1 MIREITIFLLISL
14 AACPLVLSQ
23 EAVIGLQSNYSLTSS
38 SENKSKNNL
47 YLAADTIELPFF
59 DDFSGKSV
67 YPDPGKWSDNYVF
80 INNTYSDNQI
90 TAGIATFDMIDNKGR
105 MYETAI
111 SSGFGGDMLTSV
123 PVNLEYAAT
132 ENIMLSFY
140 YQAGG
145 LGDSPETND
154 TLTLQFL
161 APGENKW
168 YSIWKT
174 NGTTDKSFRQ
184 AFIEIDNS
192 RFLKKGF
199 QFRFI
204 NYATVSP
211 RSDEA
216 SMIGNGD
223 HWNIDY
229 VLLDKNRETDDTSY
243 ADVAFRTPIRSLL
256 KNHEAM
262 PWAHFREI
270 ELQEMGSFIP
280 IRYRNNDVI
289 VRNVTRNFEIWD
301 VNRNT
306 MVHSFTAGATN
317 IDPLTNVD
325 YNANLI
331 YTYKSDS
338 PDSAIFRI
346 ISSLKTDVFDPKEN
360 DTVVYYQ
367 IFKNYFAFDD
377 GSAEMGY
384 GINGSGS
391 RNAMVAC
398 RFSSFIPDTLRS
410 IRICFNDSYMDANK
424 RAFDLMVWDDNNG
437 VPGNILYT
445 GEELMV
451 EQASMINGFYSYGIT
466 DGVPVDGV
474 FYIGWKQRSE
484 TFLNVGLDINTPN
497 AGRHLHWLNGDW
509 ENSQVTGSL
518 MIRPVVGTPE
528 KTTSINDLYIRKHN
542 SVTIR
547 PNPAGDY
554 ITVISDEMNLQES
567 SWITIIDLN
576 GRELIKCRNDGEIN
590 ISSLHEGIYIV
601 IMSTA
606 GKPTGYSRL
615 IKVR

>member
-1 MIREITIFLLISL
+1 MIRQVTISLIISL
-14 AACPLVLSQ
+14 AACHSALSQ
-23 EAVIGLQSNYSLTSS
+23 EAVIGLQSNYSLTIS
-38 SENKSKNNL
+38 SENRSKS
-47 YLAADTIELPFF
+47 LASDTIELPFF
-59 DDFSGKSV
+59 DDFSGKSL
-67 YPDPGKWSDNYVF
+67 YPNPEKWSDNFVF
-80 INNTYSDNQI
+80 INNTYSDKQI
-90 TAGIATFDMIDNKGR
+90 TTGIATFDMLDNKGR

-123 PVNLEYAAT
+123 PVNLEYTAA
-132 ENIMLSFY
+132 ENIMLSFF

-161 APGENKW
+161 APGENRW
-168 YSIWKT
+168 YSIWRAQ
-174 NGTTDKSFRQ
+174 GTTDKSFRQ
-184 AFIEIDNS
+184 AFIEIDNPL
-192 RFLKKGF
+192 FLKKGF

-204 NYATVSP
+204 NYATISQ
-211 RSDEA
+211 SLDEP
-216 SMIGNGD
+216 SMISNGD
-223 HWNIDY
+223 QWNIDY
-229 VLLDKNRETDDTSY
+229 VLLDKNREPEDTSY
-243 ADVAFRTPIRSLL
+243 ADVAFRSPISSLL

-262 PWAHFREI
+262 PWSHFREI
-270 ELQEMGSFIP
+270 ELQEMSAYIP
-280 IRYRNNDVI
+280 IQYRNNDLI

-301 VNRNT
+301 VNSNSV
-306 MVHSFTAGATN
+306 VHSFTAGATN
-317 IDPLTNVD
+317 INPLTDVD

-331 YTYKSDS
+331 YTFKSDS
-338 PDSAIFRI
+338 PDSATFRV
-346 ISSLKTDVFDPKEN
+346 ISSLKTDDFDPKGN
-360 DTVVYYQ
+360 DTIVYYQ
-367 IFKNYFAFDD
+367 VFKNYFAFDD
-377 GSAEMGY
+377 GSAELGY

-391 RNAMVAC
+391 RNAMVAY
-398 RFSSFIPDTLRS
+398 RFTSYIPDTLRS
-410 IRICFNDSYMDANK
+410 VRICFNDSYMDANK

-437 VPGNILYT
+437 IPGNILYT

-451 EQASMINGFYSYGIT
+451 EQGTRLNGFYSYGIT

-497 AGRHLHWLNGDW
+497 EGRHVHWLNGEW
-509 ENSQVTGSL
+509 EESQVSGNL

-528 KTTSINDLYIRKHN
+528 KITSINDLYNRKHN

-547 PNPAGDY
+547 PNPAGDN
-554 ITVISDEMNLQES
+554 ITVIADGMDLQES

-601 IMSTA
+601 ITSMA